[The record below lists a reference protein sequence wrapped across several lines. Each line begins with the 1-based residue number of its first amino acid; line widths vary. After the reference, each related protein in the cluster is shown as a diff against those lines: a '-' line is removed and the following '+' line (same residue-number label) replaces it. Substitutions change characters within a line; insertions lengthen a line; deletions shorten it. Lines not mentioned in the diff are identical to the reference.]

1 MTVWSAAPT
10 RDGRVLSL
18 ATEPKKPAGAAKT
31 ASRSG
36 KSTSNAADV
45 KAVET
50 RLSALESELKGA
62 EQRLAERAAAL
73 ESRIG
78 ALEDRDPASAS
89 ATLPMPAGLA
99 NAARQALDRSTEFI
113 RRNPVVALILI
124 FVFLLVALFS

>member
-10 RDGRVLSL
+10 RDGRVSSL

-36 KSTSNAADV
+36 KSTSNAAEV
-45 KAVET
+45 KAVEA

-78 ALEDRDPASAS
+78 ALEDRDPASA
-89 ATLPMPAGLA
+89 TLPVPAGLA

>member
-1 MTVWSAAPT
+1 M
-10 RDGRVLSL
+10 

-36 KSTSNAADV
+36 KSNSTAADL
-45 KAVET
+45 KAVES
-50 RLSALESELKGA
+50 RMAALESDLKGA

-78 ALEDRDPASAS
+78 AVEDRAPAS

-99 NAARQALDRSTEFI
+99 NTARQALDRCTEFL

-124 FVFLLVALFS
+124 SAFLLVALFS